1 MKAAVNQTRI
11 KLNSTCI
18 VMLLDNFTM
27 PYIIVLAGISLTWSI
42 MTIYAKQEAT
52 LKAYEA
58 DCNQKLKV
66 MHERNMELEQQL
78 REQEERATSIGIIA
92 AALTGVAVVGPAVL
106 EAFKEMR

>member
-27 PYIIVLAGISLTWSI
+27 PYIIVLAGISLTWS
-42 MTIYAKQEAT
+42 MYTIFAKHHAE

-66 MHERNMELEQQL
+66 LHERNMELEQQL
-78 REQEERATSIGIIA
+78 REQEDRVTSIGITA
-92 AALTGVAVVGPAVL
+92 AVLSGVAVVGHAVL
-106 EAFKEMR
+106 EALKEMR